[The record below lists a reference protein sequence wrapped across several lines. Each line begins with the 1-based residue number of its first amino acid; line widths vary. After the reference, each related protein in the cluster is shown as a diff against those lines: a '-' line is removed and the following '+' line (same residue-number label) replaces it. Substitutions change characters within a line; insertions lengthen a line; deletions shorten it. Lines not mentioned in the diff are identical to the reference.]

1 MDPRLVTGLLAV
13 AAAGCYAG
21 GAFVPNPQ
29 AQVALFALGSFL
41 LGVIGVSKP
50 ADMQHV
56 RRSKAF
62 MRDAPKV
69 RAPKP

>member
-1 MDPRLVTGLLAV
+1 MDPRLVTVLIA
-13 AAAGCYAG
+13 ATAAGCYAG

-50 ADMQHV
+50 SDRAQV
-56 RRSKAF
+56 RRFKALS
-62 MRDAPKV
+62 KV
-69 RAPKP
+69 RGPKP